1 MILYHVD
8 AKTGVRNYHLET
20 PDQEEAERE
29 FMRCWF
35 EGQFWDV
42 RIRRELRKEKD
53 LPRPS
58 EIRGLWKKGEGV
70 GT

>member
-8 AKTGVRNYHLET
+8 ARTPVEGTVIRDYHLET

-35 EGQFWDV
+35 EGQYWDV
-42 RIRRELRKEKD
+42 RIRKE
-53 LPRPS
+53 
-58 EIRGLWKKGEGV
+58 EGKEE
-70 GT
+70 G